1 MWHLVLFKDLSDLS
15 ENMRVIKE
23 LFKGTDGSRVMID
36 K

>member
-1 MWHLVLFKDLSDLS
+1 MLYLVLFKDLSDLS

-23 LFKGTDGSRVMID
+23 LFKGTDGSRVVSD

>member
-23 LFKGTDGSRVMID
+23 LFKGTEKSGVMGD

>member
-23 LFKGTDGSRVMID
+23 LFKGTDGSRVTSD

>member
-15 ENMRVIKE
+15 KNIRVIKE
-23 LFKGTDGSRVMID
+23 LFKVTDGSGVMSD